1 MDPVSILGVASAA
14 STLIGNA
21 VTVVNYLKDFIIAE
35 KECAKWLQELDGLVS
50 LLNRLK
56 SRSEAALQSGDPWYD
71 DFLAATRKGGTGSDG
86 LYNEDDSHRPGGLL
100 LRLQVE
106 LEALESKLKP
116 KDGRGPRIVQRLK
129 HSNDKADVA
138 VTFLKLDRLRADLS
152 DVMADVRLDLSERTY
167 RKLVVT
173 TDAIIKTQEK
183 QESRARKEEDANI
196 IKWLSPLEFLE
207 RQRHVYSEC
216 FYNESVP
223 PGQWLLHSEEFVA
236 WKSGRPWP
244 LYYYGNPGAGKVS

>member
-14 STLIGNA
+14 STLMGNA
-21 VTVVNYLKDFIIAE
+21 VTVVNYLKDVINAK

-50 LLNRLK
+50 LLDRLK
-56 SRSEAALQSGDPWYD
+56 RRSEAALQSRDPWYD
-71 DFLAATRKGGTGSDG
+71 DFLAAIRKGGTGSDG
-86 LYNEDDSHRPGGLL
+86 VYNKDGSIRPGGLL

-106 LEALESKLKP
+106 LEALESKVKP
-116 KDGRGPRIVQRLK
+116 KDGWRGAAQRFMY
-129 HSNDKADVA
+129 SNDKADFA
-138 VTFLKLDRLRADLS
+138 ATFVKLDRLRSDLS

-183 QESRARKEEDANI
+183 QESRVRKEEEANI